1 MIFGFLNID
10 KPRGMTSHDVVNH
23 IRRIIRTRQ
32 VGHAGTLDPM
42 ATGVLIICA
51 GAATRLSDYVMS
63 DTKAYRAVVRLGV
76 ETDTYDADGKVLA
89 EADASAISRQQ
100 VEDALAGFRGDILQ
114 TPPAFS
120 AIKRGGKKLYE
131 LARQGKAIELPPR
144 PISIF
149 SLEIVEWGPPQVTL
163 NVVCSA
169 GTYIRS
175 IAHDLGAA
183 LGVGAHLTGLTR
195 TASGGFQLAQATPLD
210 TLIASQGASTYLIPP
225 AVALRRYPR
234 ITLEAAEIDDLRHG
248 RKIPAESLLADGADA
263 VGGNVVMAFDL
274 LDRLAAVCALR
285 DGWLHPSK
293 VFAETPDDSAVED
306 DPAEYETDSR

>member
-23 IRRIIRTRQ
+23 IRRVMRTRQ

-42 ATGVLIICA
+42 ATGVLVVCV

-63 DTKAYRAVVRLGV
+63 DTKAYRAIVRLGV
-76 ETDTYDADGKVLA
+76 ETDTYDADGKVVV
-89 EADASAISRQQ
+89 EADASTVSRQQ

-131 LARQGKAIELPPR
+131 LARQGKAVELPPR
-144 PISIF
+144 PVSIF
-149 SLEIVEWGPPQVTL
+149 SLEVVEWQPSQVTL

-195 TASGGFQLAQATPLD
+195 TASGDFQLARATPLD
-210 TLIASQGASTYLIPP
+210 TLIASQDASAYVIAP
-225 AVALRRYPR
+225 AAALRHYPR
-234 ITLEAAEIDDLRHG
+234 VTLEAAETDDLRHG
-248 RKIPAESLLADGADA
+248 RRIPAGSLLPNGADDA
-263 VGGNVVMAFDL
+263 GGSVVMAFDRNN
-274 LDRLAAVCALR
+274 RLIAVCALR
-285 DGWLHPSK
+285 DGGLHPSK

-306 DPAEYETDSR
+306 GPAEQETDSR